1 MAYYFAGNMQAMWDR
16 SSSLVVGTTL
26 AGTFDSG
33 VVAASVSLPALV
45 SASDAQSPYVGM
57 PLVVGGPS
65 VTTKVYGHFEFYNV
79 GNTYSGFNSSNSF
92 FLRVR
97 NSSGQVVF
105 KVASGDVSISGA
117 NAFQC
122 FYWSGSAFVEVGPEF
137 YINFTGLN
145 TFDFEFLPGSSGTFE
160 LRINGGGVP
169 LVSVSGMNAAVNNTA
184 VVDIGN
190 ELTTA
195 SYVSQGCLADFDLRG
210 AKIVA
215 QRPTGNGFHVDG
227 TGSFSDVDD
236 IVTVDTTGIGLPAV
250 GNQKSFLHDNLITSG
265 MVIDAVFINSTT
277 AVSGGVVNNLRG
289 IVRRAGTT
297 VATAVVSPSP
307 ELGIEQRSVVAT
319 VDPTTGLAWTVAN
332 FNASEIGVEARA

>member
-26 AGTFDSG
+26 AGTFDPA
-33 VVAASVSLPALV
+33 VVGSSVLIPANGGTVSTTAWAA
-45 SASDAQSPYVGM
+45 M
-57 PLVVGGPS
+57 PVVTGGPS
-65 VTTKVYGHFEFYNV
+65 LTSKVYGHFEWH
-79 GNTYSGFNSSNSF
+79 GTSSATGSGSAGYQ
-92 FLRVR
+92 FLRIK
-97 NSSGQVVF
+97 NASGQVVF
-105 KVASGDVSISGA
+105 QLLTTTGSDFASV
-117 NAFQC
+117 QC
-122 FYWSGSAFVEVGPEF
+122 QYWNGSAFVAVGPTF
-137 YINFTGLN
+137 SLN
-145 TFDFEFLPGSSGTFE
+145 LAATSTYDFEFLPGSSGTFV
-160 LRINGGGVP
+160 LRLNGGTLP
-169 LVSVSGMNAAVNNTA
+169 LVSVSGMNAAVDNFAGAQIMNPT
-184 VVDIGN
+184 N
-190 ELTTA
+190 A
-195 SYVSQGCLADFDLRG
+195 SAYVSQGCLADFDLRG
-210 AKIVA
+210 AKVVA

-297 VATAVVSPSP
+297 VATASVSPSP